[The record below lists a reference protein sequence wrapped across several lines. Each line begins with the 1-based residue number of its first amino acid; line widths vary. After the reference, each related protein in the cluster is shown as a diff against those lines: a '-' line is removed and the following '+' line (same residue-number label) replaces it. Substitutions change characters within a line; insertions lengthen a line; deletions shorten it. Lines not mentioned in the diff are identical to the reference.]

1 MLLSSDPNIPMT
13 GGSDQQYNLN
23 SSTTADKGVQRG
35 NKSQIQMSELF
46 NRFVF
51 TENNCDL
58 AQP

>member
-1 MLLSSDPNIPMT
+1 MT

-35 NKSQIQMSELF
+35 NKSQIQKSELL

-51 TENNCDL
+51 KDNNCDL
-58 AQP
+58 AEP

>member
-1 MLLSSDPNIPMT
+1 MT

-35 NKSQIQMSELF
+35 NKGQIQMSELL
-46 NRFVF
+46 NRFAF
-51 TENNCDL
+51 TECNCDL

>member
-1 MLLSSDPNIPMT
+1 MT

-35 NKSQIQMSELF
+35 NKGQIQMSELL
-46 NRFVF
+46 NRFAF
-51 TENNCDL
+51 TESNCDL